1 LTLDDSLSNAERK
14 VYADKQGNPSVV
26 YTGSRKVGD
35 WMTNALLATGLERFS
50 TRFRDAKK
58 VMEDVKTKYGKP
70 VTTYGHSLGGS
81 LAEYAGG
88 NKVITV
94 DKGVGLGGI
103 GKKIRSQQTD
113 IRAGGDIVSA
123 LRNTQ
128 SGGRKVVIKNTNYLN
143 PLKSHDYRLISRSNQ
158 SI

>member
-1 LTLDDSLSNAERK
+1 
-14 VYADKQGNPSVV
+14 
-26 YTGSRKVGD
+26 
-35 WMTNALLATGLERFS
+35 M
-50 TRFRDAKK
+50 
-58 VMEDVKTKYGKP
+58 
-70 VTTYGHSLGGS
+70 GGS

-143 PLKSHDYRLISRSNQ
+143 PLK
-158 SI
+158 